1 MDFLDSQKVFNIALD
16 ILGFWGGNT
25 IAHSVSTSVHKP
37 KGKHVLAYAIA
48 DFIVRKGWLGD
59 KLLGSVYS
67 GDIKMKQ
74 DTMVAVAGAIGGM
87 LADMGEPMQNIIR
100 GAIGLGSNYALDG
113 IVGLTPLDGK
123 YN

>member
-1 MDFLDSQKVFNIALD
+1 MDYLDSQNVFNIAID

-48 DFIVRKGWLGD
+48 DFIVRKQWLGD
-59 KLLGSVYS
+59 KLLGKNYLK
-67 GDIKMKQ
+67 DTKMKQ
-74 DTMVAVAGAIGGM
+74 DTMVAVVGAIGGM

-100 GAIGLGSNYALDG
+100 GAVGLGSNYALDG
-113 IVGLTPLDGK
+113 IVGLTPLDK
-123 YN
+123 QYL